1 MPKPNL
7 ISSRQCHSKWS
18 IRQQRR
24 RKGAAPANGPC
35 EVCFC
40 AVHAYSEKLP
50 VAGGARNGRCVLA
63 REMVVLDKA
72 QRRDAGVKLI
82 ALARQARDAV
92 EALLADATAAV
103 RTGVTVDHQML
114 DAVLDREQRATHG
127 LAWLATYVESVRQLA
142 AYAERMHAGGT
153 LGEVE
158 ELLVRLGIGEYLAQ
172 IQGGIPMSQGEIVR
186 PLDLGLAA
194 EAVVARLAG
203 PLHAFAPDH
212 AQQRARLVEL
222 MRKHHGVAVGDC
234 GLDETLATMREEM
247 RKFADSEIAP
257 QAQQWHRTNSYI
269 PLEVV
274 AQMSELGVFGLTIPP
289 DYGGL
294 GLGKESMCVVS
305 EELSR
310 GYIGVGSLGTRS
322 EIAAEL
328 IIGGGTEEQKNRWLP
343 KLASGEVLPTA
354 VFTEPNSGSDLASIK
369 TRAVRQDDVYKVY
382 GNKTWIT
389 HPVRADLMTLLV
401 RTNPS
406 EPGHRGLSMLLAE
419 KPRGTDDNPFPAAG
433 MSGTEIEVLGYRG
446 MKEYEIAFDG
456 FEVKAENLLGGVEG
470 LGFRQLMQTFESARI
485 QTAARA
491 IGVAQAA
498 MEQALAYAQQRQ
510 QFGGPI
516 INFPRVADKIAMMAV
531 EIMIARQLTYFAA
544 RRKDSGKRCDLEA
557 GMAKLL
563 AARVAWAN
571 ADNAVQIHGGNGF
584 ALEFPVSRILC
595 DARILSIFEGAAEIQ
610 AQVIA
615 RRLLSA
621 GN

>member
-1 MPKPNL
+1 
-7 ISSRQCHSKWS
+7 
-18 IRQQRR
+18 
-24 RKGAAPANGPC
+24 
-35 EVCFC
+35 
-40 AVHAYSEKLP
+40 
-50 VAGGARNGRCVLA
+50 
-63 REMVVLDKA
+63 VLDKA
-72 QRRDAGVKLI
+72 ERRDAGVKLI
-82 ALARQARDAV
+82 ALAGRASQAV

-103 RTGVTVDHQML
+103 RQRVTEDHQL
-114 DAVLDREQRATHG
+114 VDVLLDREQRATHG
-127 LAWLATYVESVRQLA
+127 LAWLATYVEAVRQLA
-142 AYAERMHAGGT
+142 AYAERMHAKGA

-186 PLDLGLAA
+186 PVDLGLAP

-203 PLHAFAPDH
+203 PLQAFAVSH
-212 AQQRARLVEL
+212 VEQRARLVEL
-222 MRKHHGVAVGDC
+222 MRAHHAATVGDC
-234 GLDETLATMREEM
+234 GLDETLTTIREEM
-247 RKFADSEIAP
+247 HKFADSEVAP

-269 PLEVV
+269 PLEVI
-274 AQMSELGVFGLTIPP
+274 AQMSELGVFGLTIPQ

-328 IIGGGTEEQKNRWLP
+328 IIGSGTEEQKSRWLP
-343 KLASGEVLPTA
+343 KLAVGEVLPTA

-369 TRAVRQDDVYKVY
+369 TRAVREGDVYKVY

-401 RTNPS
+401 RTNPR

-419 KPRGTDDNPFPAAG
+419 KPRGTDADPFPAAG

-498 MEQALAYAQQRQ
+498 LEQALAYAQQRQ
-510 QFGGPI
+510 QFGEPI
-516 INFPRVADKIAMMAV
+516 INFPRVADKIAMMTV

-544 RRKDSGKRCDLEA
+544 RQKDSGKRCDLEA

-615 RRLLSA
+615 RRLLAA